1 MTTENIFS
9 ADQAPVTPPVVPAPA
24 APEAPAIPQELTEY
38 VGQGKKYASLTEVY
52 KAFPHSQQHI
62 STLEADNARMK
73 EELARRKTAEEL
85 LQDIQNGIGTTQSQA
100 TPAPQVAPL
109 PDISSIV
116 RQEMEHARLVDEA
129 KQNQSVVVS
138 EFTKKFGDKAKT
150 QFEQIAKDL
159 GIPVDELNKLA
170 AKSPKA
176 VMKLAGIAE
185 PMAPTR
191 SGTLQSDINTQ
202 ALSQIQQPSDN
213 IRVSL
218 NGSAKDDAA
227 AMRKARELIMKQYQ

>member
-9 ADQAPVTPPVVPAPA
+9 ADQAPVTPPVVSAPV
-24 APEAPAIPQELTEY
+24 APEAPAIPPELAEY
-38 VGQGKKYASLTEVY
+38 VGQGKKYSSLNDVY

-85 LQDIQNGIGTTQSQA
+85 LQDIQNGLGTQSQV
-100 TPAPQVAPL
+100 TPAPQAPTI

-116 RQEMEHARLVDEA
+116 RQELTQARLVEEA
-129 KQNQSVVVS
+129 QRNQVTVVN
-138 EFTKKFGDKAKT
+138 EFYKKFGDKAQT
-150 QFEQIAKDL
+150 QFEQIASDL
-159 GIPVDELNKLA
+159 GIPVTELNKLA

-185 PMAPTR
+185 PMAPTK

-202 ALSQIQQPSDN
+202 AIPGGQAPNDS

-227 AMRKARELIMKQYQ
+227 AMRKARELITKQYQ

>member
-9 ADQAPVTPPVVPAPA
+9 ADPAPVTPPVVSAPA
-24 APEAPAIPQELTEY
+24 APEAPAIPPELAEY
-38 VGQGKKYASLTEVY
+38 VGQGKKYSSLNDVY

-85 LQDIQNGIGTTQSQA
+85 LQDIQNGLGTQSQA
-100 TPAPQVAPL
+100 TPAPQAPAI

-116 RQEMEHARLVDEA
+116 RQELTQARLVEEA
-129 KQNQSVVVS
+129 QRNQVEVVN
-138 EFTKKFGDKAKT
+138 EFYKKFGDKAQT
-150 QFEQIAKDL
+150 QFEQIASDL
-159 GIPVDELNKLA
+159 GIPVTELNKLA

-185 PMAPTR
+185 PMAPTK

-202 ALSQIQQPSDN
+202 AIPSGNPPSDS

-227 AMRKARELIMKQYQ
+227 AMRKARELITKQYQ